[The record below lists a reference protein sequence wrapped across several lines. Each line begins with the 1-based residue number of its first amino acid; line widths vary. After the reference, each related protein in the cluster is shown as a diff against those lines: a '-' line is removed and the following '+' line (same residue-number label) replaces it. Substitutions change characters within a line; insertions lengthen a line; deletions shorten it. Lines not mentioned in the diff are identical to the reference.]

1 MEASCGFSHL
11 ITGHRRLNAE
21 IAAQGL
27 PDGQADVNRRF
38 ENWAAGGGFGGLVQ
52 GIAIGVVLL
61 EFIAEKSELVGPRSR
76 IFPSDD
82 SVDQSGAGRQ
92 ALLREFGNNAPR
104 ELRPRMVGEPGNEAR
119 AGFAQIAKNRRVAL
133 APIFDPDK
141 TSLVDLDQ
149 PVCLGVGVS
158 WLVGIEPIDPGM
170 LNSRRKSGMGIQTR
184 SALKEN
190 PDRIANFVQ

>member
-1 MEASCGFSHL
+1 M
-11 ITGHRRLNAE
+11 
-21 IAAQGL
+21 
-27 PDGQADVNRRF
+27 
-38 ENWAAGGGFGGLVQ
+38 Q

-104 ELRPRMVGEPGNEAR
+104 ELRPRIVGEPGNEAR

-141 TSLVDLDQ
+141 TSLVELDQ
-149 PVCLGVGVS
+149 PIFLGISAS
-158 WLVGIEPIDPGM
+158 WLIRIEPIDLWNSLFAAVVQFGYPDPPNSEGEFCPDHKFHTAPCEM
-170 LNSRRKSGMGIQTR
+170 AGSRRRCRKQAG
-184 SALKEN
+184 
-190 PDRIANFVQ
+190 